1 MKAGKGCLGFFLGP
15 AMLVMA
21 VYLLFN
27 NEGDYLNTAQA
38 LDELQPL
45 VQQVENTTTP
55 DAALEGKPV
64 HLSGTATTDDVLT
77 DETYGV
83 QTQGITLIWLIV
95 HKQRK
100 SAKAVVTH

>member
-21 VYLLFN
+21 VCLLFN

-45 VQQVENTTTP
+45 VQQVENTT
-55 DAALEGKPV
+55 
-64 HLSGTATTDDVLT
+64 
-77 DETYGV
+77 
-83 QTQGITLIWLIV
+83 
-95 HKQRK
+95 
-100 SAKAVVTH
+100 KASPSFG